1 MGDGIMVYSYITY
14 LSGPMFGEKPIEACN
29 YSDSESDIKAQWKF
43 DASVMKVS
51 DVQSPGCHVGMG
63 YTSKLTMEP
72 GDSGNVYTKFLPSKA
87 QAAIDGI
94 ETILGTVK
102 TTENAPY

>member
-1 MGDGIMVYSYITY
+1 
-14 LSGPMFGEKPIEACN
+14 MFGGKTIEACN
-29 YSDSESDIKAQWKF
+29 YSDSLSDIKAQRKF
-43 DASVMKVS
+43 DSSVMKVS
-51 DVQSPGCHVGMG
+51 DLQSPATCQSMG
-63 YTSKLTMEP
+63 YTSKLTQEP
-72 GDSGNVYTKFLPSKA
+72 GDSGNVYTKFYPSEA